1 MTLREIAGTQGGKV
15 KCEELS
21 RNLLFFIVTIM
32 YVIIEKQSWKHFIN
46 YINIMCKQKHIKEN
60 LTQKSVPSYKTSNIG
75 EGLGVSGKYGKIY

>member
-32 YVIIEKQSWKHFIN
+32 YVIIEK
-46 YINIMCKQKHIKEN
+46 
-60 LTQKSVPSYKTSNIG
+60 
-75 EGLGVSGKYGKIY
+75 